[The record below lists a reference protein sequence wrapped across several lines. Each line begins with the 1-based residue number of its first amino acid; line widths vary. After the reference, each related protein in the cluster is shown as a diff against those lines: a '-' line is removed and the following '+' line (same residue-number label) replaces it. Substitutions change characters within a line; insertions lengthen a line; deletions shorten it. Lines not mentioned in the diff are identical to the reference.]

1 MANALKIYNVT
12 GVALTIRVKGTRQAK
27 SFLETAGTIT
37 GIGNSVLQQV
47 RTWFVKFKS
56 FISLKIRI

>member
-1 MANALKIYNVT
+1 MANALKIYNAT

-47 RTWFVKFKS
+47 RTWFVKFK
-56 FISLKIRI
+56 